1 MKPLNLSSDIKALAE
16 VSAWEP
22 PTIREQPMCDNCDGA
37 PDGGHTHADSCC
49 QREAAEPIYFSCGH
63 CAVEHVLAD
72 PAGRE
77 TPESVDA
84 PAGTVVRSCPRDGG
98 NPSRH

>member
-1 MKPLNLSSDIKALAE
+1 MNVWRVDERYPLPLMPEDNCD
-16 VSAWEP
+16 
-22 PTIREQPMCDNCDGA
+22 TRGNCCDNCDGA